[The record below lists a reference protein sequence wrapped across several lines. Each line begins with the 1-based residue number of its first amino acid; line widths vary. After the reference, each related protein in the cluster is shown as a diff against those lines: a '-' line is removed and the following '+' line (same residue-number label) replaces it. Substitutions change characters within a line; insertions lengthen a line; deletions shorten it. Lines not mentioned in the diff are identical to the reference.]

1 MASNGSETVPLIGIS
16 TYLEQA
22 RFGLWE
28 VPSAVLMK
36 SYLDCIVAAGG
47 MPVML
52 PPVGRWLP
60 GHVSRLD
67 GLVIAGGADID
78 PSRYGQAPH
87 QATGKLR
94 LDRDAAEFGL
104 FHLALEADL
113 PVLGVCRGLQLINT
127 ALGGTLHQHVPDVC
141 GSESHN
147 PRPGVFGSNEVKLAP
162 GSVVAGLISDHV
174 TVHCHHHQA
183 IDQLGSGLVATGW
196 SQDGITEAIELPD
209 AGFVLGV
216 QWHPEED
223 STDVR
228 LFAGLVDAA
237 QRRISQRKMS

>member
-1 MASNGSETVPLIGIS
+1 
-16 TYLEQA
+16 LEQA
-22 RFGLWE
+22 RFGLWDL
-28 VPSAVLMK
+28 PSAVLMK
-36 SYLDCIVAAGG
+36 SYLDSIVTAGG

-52 PPVGRWLP
+52 PPVGRWLAE
-60 GHVSRLD
+60 HVSRLD

-87 QATGKLR
+87 QATGELR

-113 PVLGVCRGLQLINT
+113 PVLGVCRGLQLINI

-141 GSESHN
+141 GSETHN
-147 PRPGVFGSNEVKLAP
+147 PRPGVFGTNEVKLAP
-162 GSVVAGLISDHV
+162 GSVVAGLIGDHV

-183 IDQLGSGLVATGW
+183 IDQLGSGLTAVGS
-196 SQDGITEAIELPD
+196 SQDGVIEAIEVPE
-209 AGFVLGV
+209 ASFVLGV
-216 QWHPEED
+216 QWHPEEQ

-228 LFAGLVDAA
+228 LFEGLVQAA
-237 QRRISQRKMS
+237 QRKISRRKMP

>member
-1 MASNGSETVPLIGIS
+1 VVSSGSKVPLIGVS

-22 RFGLWE
+22 KFGLWE

-36 SYLDCIVAAGG
+36 SYLDSIVTAGG

-52 PPVGRWLP
+52 PPVGRWLAE
-60 GHVSRLD
+60 HVSRLD
-67 GLVIAGGADID
+67 ALVIAGGADID

-87 QATGKLR
+87 EETGKLR

-113 PVLGVCRGLQLINT
+113 PVLGVCRGLQLINI

-141 GSESHN
+141 GSETHN

-162 GSVVAGLISDHV
+162 GSVVAGLIGDHM
-174 TVHCHHHQA
+174 TVQCHHHQA
-183 IDQLGSGLVATGW
+183 IDQLGSGLAAVGW
-196 SQDGITEAIELPD
+196 SQDGIIEAVELPD
-209 AGFVLGV
+209 ASFVLGV
-216 QWHPEED
+216 QWHPEEQ

-228 LFAGLVDAA
+228 LFEGLVQAA
-237 QRRISQRKMS
+237 RRKML

>member
-1 MASNGSETVPLIGIS
+1 VASNGSRVALIGIS

-22 RFGLWE
+22 KFGLWDM
-28 VPSAVLMK
+28 PSAVLMK
-36 SYLDCIVAAGG
+36 SYLDSVVNAGG

-52 PPVGRWLP
+52 PPVGRWLAE
-60 GHVSRLD
+60 HVSRLD

-94 LDRDAAEFGL
+94 LERDAAEFGL

-113 PVLGVCRGLQLINT
+113 PVLGVCRGLQLINV

-141 GSESHN
+141 GTEKHN

-162 GSVVAGLISDHV
+162 GSALAGLLGDHV

-183 IDQLGSGLVATGW
+183 IDQLGSGLTAVGW
-196 SQDGITEAIELPD
+196 AQDGITEAIELPD
-209 AGFVLGV
+209 ASFVLGV
-216 QWHPEED
+216 QWHPEEQP
-223 STDVR
+223 TDVR
-228 LFAGLVDAA
+228 LFEGLVDAA
-237 QRRISQRKMS
+237 QRKISRRETP